1 MGSDT
6 DGNSIIILVLL
17 LIVFVL
23 CVIILSIGDEAYTA
37 IGDTRMRELEQEEN
51 RKKAQYAKRVR
62 KLTDNERAF
71 TNRVHLG
78 YAVTVF
84 SITVCALLTF
94 AIPLMVALNSAWLAL
109 IILTV
114 VTLLV
119 VVGLG
124 MRLPRHLIAK
134 DPEKALPM
142 IGIFSVIYSL
152 LRPLDLIC
160 HALVYPILRLCGI
173 NPNTDTEKVT
183 EDDIRDLMDAGEE
196 LGAIEGVQK
205 DMVNNIFEF
214 DDITAAEIMTPRTDV
229 SAVDVEMPIEDVVK
243 QSIEDG
249 YSRLPVYE
257 DDVDHIIGILYVKDL
272 LPYVGKSVPKSVTV
286 RSILRDTQVVPETKK
301 CDDLFAEMNEKHLQM
316 AIVVDEHGGV
326 AGIVTMEDLL
336 ESIVGNM
343 QDEFDDEEEEITQVD
358 SNSFVIDGSLI
369 IGDLEEL
376 IGISLPE
383 GDYDTV
389 AGFMMDQLGH
399 IPHSDEN
406 AVVSYQH
413 ITLTIQSMDD
423 KRIEQ
428 ILIHIDPT
436 SDDDTD
442 TIVSGE
448 E

>member
-1 MGSDT
+1 MESDT
-6 DGNSIIILVLL
+6 AGNMFIGLVILLLVLFL
-17 LIVFVL
+17 VVIV
-23 CVIILSIGDEAYTA
+23 LSIGDEAFTA
-37 IGDTRMRELEQEEN
+37 IGDTRMRELEQEGN
-51 RKKAQYAKRVR
+51 RKKAHYAKRVR
-62 KLTDNERAF
+62 KLTENERAF

-78 YAVTVF
+78 YTVNVF
-84 SITVCALLTF
+84 LITVCVLLTF

-109 IILTV
+109 LLLTV
-114 VTLLV
+114 ITLTA

-124 MRLPRHLIAK
+124 MRLPRHLIAEN
-134 DPEKALPM
+134 PEKALPM
-142 IGIFSVIYSL
+142 VGIFAVIYTS

-160 HALVYPILRLCGI
+160 HALIYPILRLCGI
-173 NPNTDTEKVT
+173 NPNADTETVT

-196 LGAIEGVQK
+196 LGSIEGVQK

-229 SAVDVEMPIEDVVK
+229 SAIDVNTPIADVVK
-243 QSIEDG
+243 QSVEDG

-257 DDVDHIIGILYVKDL
+257 DDVDHIIGILYIKDL
-272 LPYVGKSVPKSVTV
+272 LPYVGKSVPKTVTV
-286 RSILRDTQVVPETKK
+286 RSILRDTHVVPETKK

-376 IGISLPE
+376 IDIPLPE

-399 IPHSDEN
+399 IPQSDEK
-406 AVVSYQH
+406 AVVTYQH

-428 ILIHIDPT
+428 ILVHIDPQAIDET
-436 SDDDTD
+436 NTGFSD
-442 TIVSGE
+442 E

>member
-1 MGSDT
+1 MESDT
-6 DGNSIIILVLL
+6 AGNMFIGLVILLLVLFL
-17 LIVFVL
+17 AVIV
-23 CVIILSIGDEAYTA
+23 LSIGDEAFTA
-37 IGDTRMRELEQEEN
+37 IGDTRMRELEQEGN
-51 RKKAQYAKRVR
+51 RKKAHYAKRVR
-62 KLTDNERAF
+62 KLTENERAF

-78 YAVTVF
+78 YTVNVF
-84 SITVCALLTF
+84 LITVCVLLTF

-109 IILTV
+109 LLLTV
-114 VTLLV
+114 ITLTA

-124 MRLPRHLIAK
+124 MRLPRHLIAEN
-134 DPEKALPM
+134 PEKALPM
-142 IGIFSVIYSL
+142 VGIFAVIYTS

-160 HALVYPILRLCGI
+160 HALIYPILRLCGI
-173 NPNTDTEKVT
+173 NPNADTETVT

-196 LGAIEGVQK
+196 LGSIEGVQK

-229 SAVDVEMPIEDVVK
+229 SAIDVDTPIADVVK
-243 QSIEDG
+243 QSVEDG

-257 DDVDHIIGILYVKDL
+257 DDVDHIIGILYIKDL
-272 LPYVGKSVPKSVTV
+272 LPYVGKSVPKTVTV
-286 RSILRDTQVVPETKK
+286 RSILRDTHVVPETKK

-358 SNSFVIDGSLI
+358 SNIFVIDGSLI

-376 IGISLPE
+376 IDIPLPE

-399 IPHSDEN
+399 IPQSDEK
-406 AVVSYQH
+406 AVVTYQH

-428 ILIHIDPT
+428 ILVHIDPQAIDET
-436 SDDDTD
+436 NTGFSD
-442 TIVSGE
+442 E

>member
-1 MGSDT
+1 
-6 DGNSIIILVLL
+6 
-17 LIVFVL
+17 
-23 CVIILSIGDEAYTA
+23 
-37 IGDTRMRELEQEEN
+37 MRELEQEGN
-51 RKKAQYAKRVR
+51 RKKAHYAKRVR
-62 KLTDNERAF
+62 KLTENERAF

-78 YAVTVF
+78 YTVNVF
-84 SITVCALLTF
+84 LITVCVLLTF

-109 IILTV
+109 LLLTV
-114 VTLLV
+114 ITLTA

-124 MRLPRHLIAK
+124 MRLPRHLIAEN
-134 DPEKALPM
+134 PEKALPM
-142 IGIFSVIYSL
+142 VGIFAVIYTS

-160 HALVYPILRLCGI
+160 HALIYPILRLCGI
-173 NPNTDTEKVT
+173 NPNADTETVT

-196 LGAIEGVQK
+196 LGSIEGVQK

-229 SAVDVEMPIEDVVK
+229 SAIDVNTPIADVVK
-243 QSIEDG
+243 QSVEDG

-257 DDVDHIIGILYVKDL
+257 DDVDHIIGILYIKDL
-272 LPYVGKSVPKSVTV
+272 LPYVGKSVPKTVTV
-286 RSILRDTQVVPETKK
+286 RSILRDTHVVPETKK

-376 IGISLPE
+376 IDIPLPE

-399 IPHSDEN
+399 IPQSDEK
-406 AVVSYQH
+406 AVVTYQH

-428 ILIHIDPT
+428 ILVHIDPQAIDET
-436 SDDDTD
+436 NTGFSD
-442 TIVSGE
+442 E

>member
-1 MGSDT
+1 MESDT
-6 DGNSIIILVLL
+6 AGNMFIGLVILLLVLFL
-17 LIVFVL
+17 AVIV
-23 CVIILSIGDEAYTA
+23 LSIGDEAFTA

-51 RKKAQYAKRVR
+51 RKKAHYAKRVR
-62 KLTDNERAF
+62 KLTENERAF

-78 YAVTVF
+78 FTFNVF
-84 SITVCALLTF
+84 LITVCVLLTF
-94 AIPLMVALNSAWLAL
+94 AIPLTVALNSAWFAL
-109 IILTV
+109 ILLTV
-114 VTLLV
+114 ITLMA

-124 MRLPRHLIAK
+124 MRLPRHLIAEN
-134 DPEKALPM
+134 PEKALPLV
-142 IGIFSVIYSL
+142 GVFTVIYSL

-160 HALVYPILRLCGI
+160 HALIYPILRLCGI
-173 NPNTDTEKVT
+173 NPNADTETVT

-196 LGAIEGVQK
+196 LGSIEGVQK

-229 SAVDVEMPIEDVVK
+229 SAIDVETPIAEVVK
-243 QSIEDG
+243 QSVEDG

-257 DDVDHIIGILYVKDL
+257 DDVDHIIGILYIKDL

-286 RSILRDTQVVPETKK
+286 RSILRDTHVVPETKK

-376 IGISLPE
+376 IDIPLPE

-399 IPHSDEN
+399 IPQSDEK
-406 AVVSYQH
+406 AVVTYQH

-428 ILIHIDPT
+428 ILVHIDPQAIDET
-436 SDDDTD
+436 NTGFSD
-442 TIVSGE
+442 E